1 MKPSSPTYCVSPT
14 SFWFINN
21 FIITILFSLIQLKLT
36 ETHLP
41 WFRFRNPTLHH
52 FVYIPTKES
61 PVNLFNWKAS
71 QRKVFEDPMC
81 QIKYEL
87 IVEKATEFDKL
98 PQQLNIFHIKY
109 SIKLPTKAL
118 VPDVY
123 APFWHFFPFGIV
135 ECEAK
140 GDAIN
145 RNESDVKK
153 RVVHSIFPFNIMLDD
168 EFDIEKFRKPYVVRR
183 LSNNSQR
190 SCCTKVS
197 IY

>member
-1 MKPSSPTYCVSPT
+1 MEPSSPTYCVSPT
-14 SFWFINN
+14 SSWFINN
-21 FIITILFSLIQLKLT
+21 FIISYFLVRFSSSVQRLLFLDLGSATQHCIIL
-36 ETHLP
+36 
-41 WFRFRNPTLHH
+41 
-52 FVYIPTKES
+52 YIPTEES

-153 RVVHSIFPFNIMLDD
+153 RVVHSFF
-168 EFDIEKFRKPYVVRR
+168 
-183 LSNNSQR
+183 LSLSL
-190 SCCTKVS
+190 
-197 IY
+197 